1 MEVYSI
7 LLPLGLILVFSKIL
21 VILCKKVSLPGVV
34 GMLLSG
40 LILLAISYIPKQPII
55 NDTGKNAIKFCAE
68 IGVILIMFSAGLGT
82 NLKQI
87 KAVGKPTIFI
97 TLAGILLPMGLGFL
111 VAVLF
116 NGGFGAFKENLYGN
130 LFYGTILTATSVSI
144 TVATLKE
151 LGVLGSKA
159 GTTIVSSAI
168 LDDILGVV
176 ILSFI
181 LSISGKSESSSDNP
195 LIVLLLT
202 LIYFGVVIILK
213 LVVGKL
219 FKYLDKKYPHHR
231 RIPIFSIGFCFIF
244 AWISQEF
251 FGIADITGAFAAGL
265 ILSDNFDK
273 EYIDRKTETL
283 GYMFFTPVFFA
294 NVGLSLTFS
303 AIKPSFI
310 LFGTLFVLVGI
321 LGKLLGCGLTAKACK
336 YSFKDSLR
344 VGVGM
349 MARAE
354 VALVCAQTGINA
366 GLISPNIT
374 PFLLILIIITSFATP
389 LIIKGSYKGELTDKM
404 LEDSKPLEI
413 AEQ

>member
-55 NDTGKNAIKFCAE
+55 NDTSKNAIKFCAE

-202 LIYFGVVIILK
+202 IIYFGVVIILK

-273 EYIDRKTETL
+273 EYIDRKAETL

-310 LFGTLFVLVGI
+310 LFGTLFIFVGI

-404 LEDSKPLEI
+404 LEDSKPIEI
-413 AEQ
+413 AQQ

>member
-7 LLPLGLILVFSKIL
+7 LLPLGLILVFSKVL
-21 VILCKKVSLPGVV
+21 VIFCKKISLPGVV

-40 LILLAISYIPKQPII
+40 LILLGISYIPKQFIISNVGKEII
-55 NDTGKNAIKFCAE
+55 NFFAE

-97 TLAGILLPMGLGFL
+97 TLAGIILPMGLGFL

-116 NGGFGAFKENLYGN
+116 NGGFSNFKTNLYSN

-151 LGVLGSKA
+151 LGVFNGKA

-168 LDDILGVV
+168 LDDIIGVI
-176 ILSFI
+176 ILSFV
-181 LSISGKSESSSDNP
+181 LSISGNSNGSSDNP
-195 LIVLLLT
+195 LVVLLLT
-202 LIYFGVVIILK
+202 LLYFGVVILLK
-213 LVVGKL
+213 IFVGKL
-219 FKYLDKKYPHHR
+219 FKYLDNKYPHHR

-244 AWISQEF
+244 AWASQEI

-273 EYIDRKTETL
+273 DYIDRKTETL

-294 NVGLSLTFS
+294 NVGLRLTFTK
-303 AIKPSFI
+303 IEPSFI
-310 LFGTLFVLVGI
+310 IFGSLFVLVGI
-321 LGKLLGCGLTAKACK
+321 IGKLIGCGLAARACK

-354 VALVCAQTGINA
+354 VALVCAQTGINN
-366 GLISPNIT
+366 GLIDPAIT
-374 PFLLILIIITSFATP
+374 PFLLVLIIITSFATP
-389 LIIKGSYKGELTDKM
+389 LVLKSSYKGELGCNV
-404 LEDSKPLEI
+404 ESSVGI
-413 AEQ
+413 Q

>member
-1 MEVYSI
+1 
-7 LLPLGLILVFSKIL
+7 
-21 VILCKKVSLPGVV
+21 
-34 GMLLSG
+34 
-40 LILLAISYIPKQPII
+40 
-55 NDTGKNAIKFCAE
+55 
-68 IGVILIMFSAGLGT
+68 MFSAGLGT

-321 LGKLLGCGLTAKACK
+321 LGKLLGSKISPLAIDILSNTI
-336 YSFKDSLR
+336 FILF
-344 VGVGM
+344 
-349 MARAE
+349 
-354 VALVCAQTGINA
+354 
-366 GLISPNIT
+366 GLIG
-374 PFLLILIIITSFATP
+374 FLT
-389 LIIKGSYKGELTDKM
+389 KR
-404 LEDSKPLEI
+404 
-413 AEQ
+413 

>member
-1 MEVYSI
+1 MEEVYSI

-21 VILCKKVSLPGVV
+21 VILCKKISLPGVV

-40 LILLAISYIPKQPII
+40 LVLLCITLIPKQNLIT
-55 NDTGKNAIKFCAE
+55 DSGKNAIKFCAE
-68 IGVILIMFSAGLGT
+68 IGVVLIMFSAGLGT

-97 TLAGILLPMGLGFL
+97 TLAGIILPMGLGFL
-111 VAVLF
+111 VAVIF
-116 NGGFGAFKENLYGN
+116 NGGFGAFKDNLYSN

-151 LGVLGSKA
+151 LGVLGGKA

-168 LDDILGVV
+168 LDDILGV
-176 ILSFI
+176 IMLSFI
-181 LSISGKSESSSDNP
+181 LSISGKNKSSASNP

-202 LIYFGVVIILK
+202 LIYFGVVILLK
-213 LVVGKL
+213 IFIGKL

-231 RIPIFSIGFCFIF
+231 RIPIFSLGFCFIF
-244 AWISQEF
+244 AWISQEV
-251 FGIADITGAFAAGL
+251 FGIAEITGAFAAGL

-294 NVGLSLTFS
+294 NVGLSLTFTS
-303 AIKPSFI
+303 IDMSFV
-310 LFGTLFVLVGI
+310 LFGSLFVLAGI
-321 LGKLLGCGLTAKACK
+321 IGKLLGCGLTAKLCK

-344 VGVGM
+344 VGLGM

-366 GLISPNIT
+366 GLIDSKIT
-374 PFLLILIIITSFATP
+374 PFLLLLIIITSFATP
-389 LIIKGSYKGELTDKM
+389 LAIKGTYQGELGKNM
-404 LEDSKPLEI
+404 LDNTKPLE
-413 AEQ
+413 AE

>member
-7 LLPLGLILVFSKIL
+7 LLPLGLILVFSKVL
-21 VILCKKVSLPGVV
+21 VIFCKKISLPGVV

-40 LILLAISYIPKQPII
+40 LILLGISYIPKQFIISDVGKEII
-55 NDTGKNAIKFCAE
+55 NFFAE

-116 NGGFGAFKENLYGN
+116 NGGFSNFKANLYSN

-151 LGVLGSKA
+151 LGVFNGKA

-168 LDDILGVV
+168 LDDIIGVI
-176 ILSFI
+176 ILSFV
-181 LSISGKSESSSDNP
+181 LSISGNSNGSSENP

-202 LIYFGVVIILK
+202 LLYFGVVILLK
-213 LVVGKL
+213 IFVGKL
-219 FKYLDKKYPHHR
+219 FKYLDNKYPHHR

-244 AWISQEF
+244 AWASQEI

-273 EYIDRKTETL
+273 DYIDRKTETL

-294 NVGLSLTFS
+294 NVGLRLSFTK
-303 AIKPSFI
+303 IEPSFI
-310 LFGTLFVLVGI
+310 IFGSLFVLVGI
-321 LGKLLGCGLTAKACK
+321 IGKLIGCGLAARACK

-354 VALVCAQTGINA
+354 VALVCAQTGINN
-366 GLISPNIT
+366 GLIDPAIT
-374 PFLLILIIITSFATP
+374 PFLLVLIIITSFATP
-389 LIIKGSYKGELTDKM
+389 LVLKSTYKNELSCNV
-404 LEDSKPLEI
+404 ESSVGI
-413 AEQ
+413 Q

>member
-7 LLPLGLILVFSKIL
+7 LMPLGLILVFSKVL
-21 VILCKKVSLPGVV
+21 VILCKKISLPGVV

-40 LILLAISYIPKQPII
+40 LLLLAISKIPNLDII
-55 NDTGKNAIKFCAE
+55 TPEGKNAIKFCAE

-82 NLKQI
+82 NIKQI

-97 TLAGILLPMGLGFL
+97 TLAGIILPMGLGFL

-116 NGGFGAFKENLYGN
+116 NGGFGAFKANLYSN

-151 LGVLGSKA
+151 LGVFGEKA
-159 GTTIVSSAI
+159 GITIVSSAI

-181 LSISGKSESSSDNP
+181 LAISGKSKSTNDNP

-202 LIYFGVVIILK
+202 IIYFGVVIILK
-213 LVVGKL
+213 ILIGKL
-219 FKYLDKKYPHHR
+219 FKFLDKKYPHHR
-231 RIPIFSIGFCFIF
+231 RIPIFSLGFCFIF
-244 AWISQEF
+244 AWASEKL
-251 FGIADITGAFAAGL
+251 FGVADITGAFAAGL

-294 NVGLSLTFS
+294 NVGLSLEFTGIQS
-303 AIKPSFI
+303 NFI
-310 LFGTLFVLVGI
+310 LFGTLFIIAGI
-321 LGKLLGCGLTAKACK
+321 LGKLIGCGLTAKACK
-336 YSFKDSLR
+336 YSFKDSFR
-344 VGVGM
+344 VGIGM

-354 VALVCAQTGINA
+354 VVLVCAQKGIDN
-366 GLISPNIT
+366 GLIPSSIT

-389 LIIKGSYKGELTDKM
+389 LAIKSTYKNELNENMIDNATIV
-404 LEDSKPLEI
+404 ENG
-413 AEQ
+413 